1 MMKIFARHILPVA
14 LSATLYLLAAGPLA
28 AQQFIPDEAQTSHW
42 AETDSVETVDVPRGL
57 EVWHI
62 TPRFADIRATVPDTL
77 PHGFQ
82 NTAFTEG
89 PTGSYNTTGNLGA
102 PRISRLF
109 HENNRAFGEQ
119 FLFARPYDFFVK
131 GIGDFYFTNTK
142 SPITNLTYH
151 SCGNKQNGEDR
162 ITALFAVNAGRRL
175 GMGFR
180 LDYLYGRGYY
190 EDQSTAHFG
199 GSLYA
204 SYLGEKY
211 QLHTLYTA
219 NHLKNTEN
227 GGIEDDSY
235 VLTPEMYPTR
245 YGTAD
250 IPTLLT
256 KTWNKL
262 DVNTFYLSHRYNLGF
277 HRLRDASGRIIS
289 AYPEGQGRGLSA
301 KLMRSKDSLPTAV
314 NKPDTADAAE
324 IDSAQT
330 TSEFVPVARF
340 IHTLRMDL
348 DKRRFLSNSRQNA
361 ENSTYFLDFYLPGDS
376 ANDLTRHLHIGNTLA
391 FELCEG
397 FNPWMRAGIRLYA
410 RHDLDRF
417 TLPRMDLGRENFTE
431 NHISVGAQI
440 LKAQGSIFRFRLLG
454 ELRTT
459 VSHLTESHWGEFNV
473 EGDGGLYIPLRRD
486 SLRIHVSGY
495 MRSEA
500 PAFYYRHY
508 HSRNAWWD
516 HAALRKE
523 FRTRVQG
530 SLTWRG
536 TRLSVHYETLQ
547 NYTHFGELLA
557 AAPGAKGANA
567 WWHGVGVVQAGRN
580 VSLLGVTFGQDF
592 HWGIFHWENELS
604 YQYTSS
610 SEHLP
615 LPTFSGYTNLYLLF
629 RIARVLR
636 TELGADLRYFTSYY
650 APTYSPIVGSYCTQ
664 DASAR
669 VKVGNYPVVN
679 AYLNFHLKNTRFYVM
694 ASHVNY
700 KSGSGAPFLVP
711 HYPINRLV
719 FRLGLSWNFFN

>member
-1 MMKIFARHILPVA
+1 MINHLARRA
-14 LSATLYLLAAGPLA
+14 LTSALLLTLYLVAAGTLA
-28 AQQFIPDEAQTSHW
+28 AQQIIPDDTHTPHQAEA
-42 AETDSVETVDVPRGL
+42 DSTETVDVPRGL
-57 EVWHI
+57 YVWHI
-62 TPRFADIRATVPDTL
+62 EPQFADILPAVPDTL
-77 PHGFQ
+77 PHRFQ

-109 HENNRAFGEQ
+109 HENNRAFGDQ
-119 FLFARPYDFFVK
+119 FLFAVPYDFFV
-131 GIGDFYFTNTK
+131 GSISNFLFTNTK

-162 ITALFAVNAGRRL
+162 ITALFATNAGKRL
-175 GMGFR
+175 GLGFK

-199 GSLYA
+199 GTLYA
-204 SYLGEKY
+204 SYLGERY

-235 VLTPEMYPTR
+235 VLTPEIYPTR

-262 DVNTFYLSHRYNLGF
+262 NVNTYYLSHRYNLGF
-277 HRLRDASGRIIS
+277 HRLRDASGQIIS
-289 AYPEGQGRGLSA
+289 THRVGQRRGLTG
-301 KLMRSKDSLPTAV
+301 KLMRSRDSLPNTES
-314 NKPDTADAAE
+314 DTTYADAEE
-324 IDSAQT
+324 IDSTLT

-340 IHTLRMDL
+340 IHTLRMDHNN
-348 DKRRFLSNSRQNA
+348 RRFLSNNRQNA
-361 ENSTYFLDFYLPGDS
+361 ENSTYFLDFFLPGDS
-376 ANDLTRHLHIGNTLA
+376 ANDFTKHLHVGNTLA

-397 FNPWMRAGIRLYA
+397 FNPWMRAGIKLYA

-417 TLPRMDLGRENFTE
+417 TLPRTDLSRESFSE

-440 LKAQGSIFRFRLLG
+440 LKTQGSIFRFNLLG

-459 VSHLTESHWGEFNV
+459 GSQWGEFNI
-473 EGDGGLYIPLRRD
+473 EGTGGLHIPLRRD
-486 SLRIHVSGY
+486 SLHIGVSGY
-495 MRSEA
+495 VRNEA
-500 PAFYYRHY
+500 PTFYYRHY
-508 HSRNAWWD
+508 HGRNAWWN
-516 HAALRKE
+516 HAELSKE
-523 FRTRVQG
+523 FRTRLLG
-530 SLTWRG
+530 TLTWKN

-547 NYTHFGELLA
+547 NYTHFSEELS
-557 AAPGAKGANA
+557 AAPDPQGENA
-567 WWHGVGVVQAGRN
+567 RLHGVSVVQAGKN
-580 VSLLGVTFGQDF
+580 ISLLGVTLGQDF
-592 HWGIFHWENELS
+592 HFGIFHWENELS
-604 YQYTSS
+604 WQYTSS

-629 RIARVLR
+629 KIARVLR
-636 TELGADLRYFTSYY
+636 TEFGADLRYFTSYY
-650 APTYSPIVGSYCTQ
+650 APTYSPIIGNYCTQ

-694 ASHVNY
+694 ASHVTY